1 VLVTFTVAGVVLVAS
16 LAAAILLRP
25 RPNSGSDGPSAAAT
39 TTLAVG
45 PVQCD
50 NGPCQLL
57 ATATAGDSTVRLL
70 ADTIDP
76 ARPAAQQS
84 GRVQFTAKTGT
95 IVFETNI
102 SQDDAALTR
111 SSLSCLST
119 GAVPACLVFGEASST
134 DARDGAL
141 GEVFIERGGYW
152 ARPSYDLFYSSAGYF
167 TLWEGVGDTEPE
179 VLTVQNDCGTTKDDQ
194 CATPKVYMQL
204 FSLGVVDATSC
215 TKSVGA
221 ISLLPGHGTTKPP
234 ASDLQDCPNS
244 AG

>member
-1 VLVTFTVAGVVLVAS
+1 VAGGGRRSVLVTFAVAGVVLVAS

-25 RPNSGSDGPSAAAT
+25 RPDAASAGRSA
-39 TTLAVG
+39 
-45 PVQCD
+45 
-50 NGPCQLL
+50 
-57 ATATAGDSTVRLL
+57 
-70 ADTIDP
+70 P

-102 SQDDAALTR
+102 SQDDAVLTR

-119 GAVPACLVFGEASST
+119 GTVPACMVFGEASST

-179 VLTVQNDCGTTKDDQ
+179 VLTVQNDCGVAKDDQ

-234 ASDLQDCPNS
+234 ATDLQDCPN
-244 AG
+244 